1 MWKEKRGEFDPGRI
15 GLQSDQPDVV
25 IEYMPIDKDAYKKFT
40 SIVEYHKA
48 SASQGSKPST
58 VKGTET
64 LTTG

>member
-1 MWKEKRGEFDPGRI
+1 MSWRGGCLSRTKR
-15 GLQSDQPDVV
+15 SDVV
-25 IEYMPIDKDAYKKFT
+25 IEYIPIDKESYKKFT
-40 SIVEYHKA
+40 SVVEYHKA

>member
-1 MWKEKRGEFDPGRI
+1 
-15 GLQSDQPDVV
+15 VV
-25 IEYMPIDKDAYKKFT
+25 IEYLPIDREAYKRFT

-64 LTTG
+64 LTSG